1 MTAASGAG
9 YRPTYSMDNR
19 WRAELDRLQLL
30 ENSMDPMTEQRLD
43 KVGVGPGWHCLE
55 VGAGAGSVV
64 RMIAERVGADG
75 RVLAV
80 DLQPALLDDLDVAN
94 VEVRQLDVVTGE
106 LPEAAFDLVHT
117 RAVLMHI
124 GQRDQVLPKLV
135 KALRPGGTLLLEE
148 VDMSP
153 AFEGDNIFGE
163 AVRAVHPYIEAAGG
177 SLRWARAMPDWVAAT
192 GLEDI
197 GSSVEYTTMAGGST
211 LAQFFRL
218 SWLELLEKIDFTE
231 AERGLIESC
240 RAALDEPVGNYPGWD
255 LVTVWGRK
263 A

>member
-1 MTAASGAG
+1 
-9 YRPTYSMDNR
+9 
-19 WRAELDRLQLL
+19 
-30 ENSMDPMTEQRLD
+30 MDPLTQQRLD
-43 KVGVGPGWHCLE
+43 KVGIGPGWHCLE

-80 DLQPALLDDLDVAN
+80 DLQPALLSDLSQPN
-94 VEVRQLDVVTGE
+94 VEVRQLDVVTDE

-135 KALRPGGTLLLEE
+135 NALRPGGILLLEE

-153 AFEGDNIFGE
+153 AFEADNIFAQ
-163 AVRAVHPYIEAAGG
+163 AVRAVHPYIEQAGG
-177 SLRWARAMPDWVAAT
+177 SLRWARAMPDWVASA
-192 GLEDI
+192 GLVDI
-197 GSSVEYTTMAGGST
+197 GSSVDYASLTGGST

-218 SWLELLEKIDFTE
+218 SWLELLEKLDFTE
-231 AERGLIESC
+231 AERELIETC
-240 RAALDEPVGNYPGWD
+240 RLALDRPGGDYPGWD
-255 LVTVWGRK
+255 LVTVWGQRP
-263 A
+263 

>member
-1 MTAASGAG
+1 MAAMSEAE

-30 ENSMDPMTEQRLD
+30 ENHMDPVTQQRFD
-43 KVGVGPGWHCLE
+43 KVGLGPGWRCLE

-64 RMIAERVGADG
+64 RMLAERVGADG

-80 DLQPALLDDLDVAN
+80 DLQPALLGDLDEPN

-106 LPEAAFDLVHT
+106 LPEAAFDFVHT

-124 GQRDQVLPKLV
+124 GQRDEVLPKLV
-135 KALRPGGTLLLEE
+135 RALRPGGLLLLEE

-153 AFEGDNIFGE
+153 AFEGDNIFSE
-163 AVRAVHPYIEAAGG
+163 TVRAVHPYIEAAGG
-177 SLRWARAMPDWVAAT
+177 SLRWARAMPDWVAAA

-197 GSSVEYTTMAGGST
+197 GSSVEYVSFGGGST

-218 SWLELLEKIDFTE
+218 SWLELLEKLDFTE
-231 AERGLIESC
+231 PERALIQAC
-240 RAALDEPVGNYPGWD
+240 RAALDSPHGDYPGWD
-255 LVTVWGRK
+255 LVTVWGRRL
-263 A
+263 